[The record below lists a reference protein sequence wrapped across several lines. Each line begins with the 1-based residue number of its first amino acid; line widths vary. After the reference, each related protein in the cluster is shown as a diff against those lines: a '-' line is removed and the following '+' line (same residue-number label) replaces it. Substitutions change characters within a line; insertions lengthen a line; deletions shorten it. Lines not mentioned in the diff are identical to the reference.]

1 MASDRIRGN
10 RATKTVVLDSSAILM
25 VFEFSIDIQKELAR
39 ILGSY
44 KIIIPKTIFKELK
57 NLSEQGS
64 GKKKQ
69 IAKPALKLVER
80 YEIVEDTSRF
90 GDDSV
95 IELAKKYNGIVF
107 SNDKELRK
115 KAKKE
120 KIKTIFFRSKNY
132 LTISENFI

>member
-1 MASDRIRGN
+1 
-10 RATKTVVLDSSAILM
+10 M
-25 VFEFSIDIQKELAR
+25 VFEFSVDIEKELTR

-44 KIIIPKTIFKELK
+44 KIIVPKTIFKELK
-57 NLSEQGS
+57 NLTEKGS

-80 YEIVEDTSRF
+80 YEIVDNTSKF

-95 IELAKKYNGIVF
+95 IELAKKYNGIIF
-107 SNDKELRK
+107 SNDKEIRK

-120 KIKTIFFRSKNY
+120 KLKTICLRGKKY
-132 LTISENFI
+132 LILSENFV

>member
-10 RATKTVVLDSSAILM
+10 KATKTVVLDSSAILM
-25 VFEFSIDIQKELAR
+25 VFEFSVDIEKELAR
-39 ILGSY
+39 LLGSY
-44 KIIIPKTIFKELK
+44 KIIIPKTVFKELI
-57 NLSEQGS
+57 NLSVHGS

-69 IAKPALKLVER
+69 IAKPALKFVER

-120 KIKTIFFRSKNY
+120 KIKTIFLRSKNY
-132 LTISENFI
+132 LAISENFI

>member
-10 RATKTVVLDSSAILM
+10 RTTKTVVLDSSAIL
-25 VFEFSIDIQKELAR
+25 VLFEFSFDIEKELTR
-39 ILGSY
+39 LLGSY
-44 KIIIPKTIFKELK
+44 KIIVPKTIFKELK
-57 NLSEQGS
+57 NLSEVGS
-64 GKKKQ
+64 GKKKL
-69 IAKPALKLVER
+69 IARPALKLVER
-80 YEIVEDTSRF
+80 YEIVDDISKF

-120 KIKTIFFRSKNY
+120 KIKTIYLRAKNY
-132 LTISENFI
+132 LAISENLT

>member
-1 MASDRIRGN
+1 
-10 RATKTVVLDSSAILM
+10 M
-25 VFEFSIDIQKELAR
+25 VFEFSVNIEKELTR
-39 ILGSY
+39 LLGSFE
-44 KIIIPKTIFKELK
+44 IIVPKTIFKELK
-57 NLSEQGS
+57 NLSKHSS

-69 IAKPALKLVER
+69 IAKPALRLVER
-80 YEIVEDTSRF
+80 YEIVDNKSRF

-120 KIKTIFFRSKNY
+120 NIKTIYLRAKNY
-132 LTISENFI
+132 LAISENLT

>member
-10 RATKTVVLDSSAILM
+10 SATKTVVLDSSAILM
-25 VFEFSIDIQKELAR
+25 IFEFSIDIEKELAR

-44 KIIIPKTIFKELK
+44 KIIVPKTIFTELK

-69 IAKPALKLVER
+69 IAKPALKFVER
-80 YEIVEDTSRF
+80 YEIVEDTSKF

-115 KAKKE
+115 KSRKE
-120 KIKTIFFRSKNY
+120 KLKTICLRGKKY
-132 LTISENFI
+132 LIISEDFV

>member
-25 VFEFSIDIQKELAR
+25 VFEFSVDIEKELTR
-39 ILGSY
+39 LIGSFE
-44 KIIIPKTIFKELK
+44 IIVPKTIFKELI
-57 NLSEQGS
+57 NLSVHGS

-69 IAKPALKLVER
+69 IAKPALRLVER

-95 IELAKKYNGIVF
+95 IELAKKYNGIIF

-115 KAKKE
+115 KAKE
-120 KIKTIFFRSKNY
+120 ENLKTIFLRSKNY
-132 LTISENFI
+132 LAISENFI